1 MPYNAKLLLFGE
13 HIVLQG
19 AQALAIPWAAYQG
32 TWKWAASSKKE
43 MLQQQLPQ
51 LLAYLEQLE
60 RERQLL
66 KPMRLAV
73 FAQDL
78 EQGIYFDSNIP
89 IGYGAGS
96 SGALCA
102 AIYARYCSDPS
113 AKTNFKALKQE
124 LGQIESFFHGSSSG
138 TDPLICY
145 LNQAILIQTGGV
157 MKSLNLGFEKLPSP
171 YQFFVI
177 DTGIRRQTGPY
188 VKAILKKAKEEPKF
202 KEWLFKELIPVCDNC
217 IEALLAKRNVSL
229 FNSFRV

>member
-32 TWKWAASSKKE
+32 TWQWSASLQKE

-60 RERQLL
+60 QEERLL
-66 KPMRLAV
+66 RPMKLKA
-73 FAQDL
+73 FAENL
-78 EQGIYFDSNIP
+78 KQGIYFDSNIP

-102 AIYARYCSDPS
+102 AIYDRYCIDPS
-113 AKTNFKALKQE
+113 AKSDFKALKQE

-145 LNQAILIQTGGV
+145 LNQAILIQADGA
-157 MKSLNLGFEKLPSP
+157 MKSLKLGFEKLAQP

-177 DTGIRRQTGPY
+177 DTGIRRQTGPF
-188 VKAILKKAKEEPKF
+188 VEAILKKVQEE
-202 KEWLFKELIPVCDNC
+202 
-217 IEALLAKRNVSL
+217 
-229 FNSFRV
+229 